1 MRLAIF
7 IWLPIVKALIA
18 EGANPNKRCNQTGY
32 TALHLAA
39 QNGHAVAIREL
50 IKGFADPNLDYQVTA
65 TKQQR
70 EVILAEKTKL
80 VHRKHPAD
88 IDFKSLFSN
97 KSIEEI
103 KAEGEKKVERIRRLE
118 LAGLL
123 LRYRQPLHLAIHNK
137 EAVIAL
143 IEGGANLN
151 VKDAYGFTPLHLA
164 ASAGQIE
171 VIEALIKSGA
181 EVDEQDDQGNTA
193 LHLAIVRKE
202 KDAVIA
208 LLEGGANPNIKE
220 NSNSFTPLHL
230 AASAGQ
236 IEVIEALIKSRAEVD
251 EQDDQGNTALHLAI
265 VRKEKDAVIALLEG
279 GANPNIKENS
289 NSFTPLHLAAN
300 TGQIEVIE
308 ALIKSE
314 AEVDEQDD
322 QGNTALHL
330 AIVRKEKDAVIALL
344 EGGANPNIK
353 ENSNSFTPLHLA
365 ANTGQIEVIEA
376 LIKSRAEVDEQDD
389 QGNTALHLAIVR
401 KEKDAVI
408 ALLDGGAN
416 PYIENNENYTALALA
431 AALKETTVMK
441 TLVTANIGL
450 SGNLHDGL
458 VVLLQAIEHGYKELA
473 LILIDM
479 GYGSEAYKNIMN
491 ESLLAKNINE
501 IAKIRKK
508 AMLTIDSGLFN
519 QEYHNVI
526 NANLGHFNKEIFP
539 ALNKI
544 ASDDLAHQLGLKN
557 PLDDHQNNVVISGEC
572 PICFDETENLLDCI
586 GGNDECTHQTCS
598 DCLKENLEH
607 LIKNRH
613 EKPVCPNQQCRSLV
627 KLANFYQA
635 GCDKENIDALQSI
648 LVRFSAQTQ
657 WKDYKPCFTP
667 ECINGKRVED
677 DNNYFSCPICTFE
690 GCLECGK
697 KICGQDCV
705 SLYGQK
711 MLFAKLY
718 KLGKLPPPPKPYS
731 EYKDDDDESFHGR
744 YRMCPHCGQLNERS
758 EGCNGMKCNRCSGRY
773 HWNDGLNNVELH
785 DYARGHMNYEDVLR
799 QKGFLKLFD
808 DMEDANVL

>member
-171 VIEALIKSGA
+171 VIEALIKSG
-181 EVDEQDDQGNTA
+181 
-193 LHLAIVRKE
+193 
-202 KDAVIA
+202 
-208 LLEGGANPNIKE
+208 
-220 NSNSFTPLHL
+220 
-230 AASAGQ
+230 
-236 IEVIEALIKSRAEVD
+236 
-251 EQDDQGNTALHLAI
+251 
-265 VRKEKDAVIALLEG
+265 
-279 GANPNIKENS
+279 
-289 NSFTPLHLAAN
+289 
-300 TGQIEVIE
+300 
-308 ALIKSE
+308 